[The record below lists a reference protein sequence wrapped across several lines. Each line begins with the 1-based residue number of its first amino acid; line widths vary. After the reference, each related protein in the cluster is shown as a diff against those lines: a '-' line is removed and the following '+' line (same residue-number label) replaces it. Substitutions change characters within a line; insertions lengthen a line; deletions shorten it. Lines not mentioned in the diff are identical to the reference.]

1 MRSGPC
7 FRAMLNHQACT
18 AEHDDMLE
26 EATGLSA
33 DYREVKRLRRLLA
46 AARTE
51 ATTALAEAHSPV
63 KTEVEA
69 AAPLP
74 ARQPRLPGSPPAS
87 PGGDAAE
94 SGCSQCRRLKQQ
106 LDILQVRPGPWCRQS
121 LHTGL
126 VLAPNSIPAL

>member
-1 MRSGPC
+1 
-7 FRAMLNHQACT
+7 
-18 AEHDDMLE
+18 MLE

-51 ATTALAEAHSPV
+51 ATTALAEAQDPV
-63 KTEVEA
+63 KTEAEA
-69 AAPLP
+69 PALP
-74 ARQPRLPGSPPAS
+74 TGQPRLPGSPPAS

-106 LDILQVRPGPWCRQS
+106 LDILQVRTALSADTCVMLAKA
-121 LHTGL
+121 LHQATL
-126 VLAPNSIPAL
+126 

>member
-1 MRSGPC
+1 
-7 FRAMLNHQACT
+7 
-18 AEHDDMLE
+18 MLE

-51 ATTALAEAHSPV
+51 ATTALAEAQSPV
-63 KTEVEA
+63 KTEAEA

-74 ARQPRLPGSPPAS
+74 ARPPRLPGSPPAS

-106 LDILQVRPGPWCRQS
+106 LDILQVGAGPQRKLSCFTLARP
-121 LHTGL
+121 
-126 VLAPNSIPAL
+126 

>member
-1 MRSGPC
+1 
-7 FRAMLNHQACT
+7 
-18 AEHDDMLE
+18 MLE
-26 EATGLSA
+26 EATGLNA

-51 ATTALAEAHSPV
+51 ATTALAEAHSPA
-63 KTEVEA
+63 KTEAE

-87 PGGDAAE
+87 PGGDGAE

-106 LDILQVRPGPWCRQS
+106 LDTLQASLGPQSIRTSHGCQTLAPTDAAASLEVCRPGS
-121 LHTGL
+121 GM
-126 VLAPNSIPAL
+126 